1 MSNRWQT
8 AAGDLEPTIEHM
20 FGPGTKGRICT
31 QAELL
36 GDPSHPNHGASK
48 ARVGATK
55 DSLLLL
61 MMVLT
66 EGDKATRHLPS
77 KDAPAVS
84 EAASAAPTAAATA
97 ASASYW

>member
-8 AAGDLEPTIEHM
+8 AAGGLEPSIEHM
-20 FGPGTKGRICT
+20 FGPGTRGRLCT

-36 GDPSHPNHGASK
+36 GDPSHPNHNASK

-61 MMVLT
+61 MMLLT
-66 EGDKATRHLPS
+66 EGEKATRHMPD
-77 KDAPAVS
+77 KEVAPVA
-84 EAASAAPTAAATA
+84 EQPAASPACGSP
-97 ASASYW
+97 